1 MGNITISR
9 NATECGRV
17 YWNFDRRSFSIY
29 LLHMPFAGITANL
42 LNRSEKLAFLTI
54 LRPIIVIIVTS
65 CVIEGVIYCARK
77 VKLLKY
83 LIGCRE

>member
-1 MGNITISR
+1 
-9 NATECGRV
+9 
-17 YWNFDRRSFSIY
+17 
-29 LLHMPFAGITANL
+29 MPFAGITANL

-83 LIGCRE
+83 LIGYRE